1 MAAQHHAANMCAADG
16 GHLAGRLPP
25 VDFRRDTM
33 PEKRRDTPGLS
44 YREKFLTTV
53 RSKNLAGRW
62 ARLAI

>member
-1 MAAQHHAANMCAADG
+1 MTPGSEA
-16 GHLAGRLPP
+16 P
-25 VDFRRDTM
+25 VEFHQDTM
-33 PEKRRDTPGLS
+33 PEQRRDTPGLN